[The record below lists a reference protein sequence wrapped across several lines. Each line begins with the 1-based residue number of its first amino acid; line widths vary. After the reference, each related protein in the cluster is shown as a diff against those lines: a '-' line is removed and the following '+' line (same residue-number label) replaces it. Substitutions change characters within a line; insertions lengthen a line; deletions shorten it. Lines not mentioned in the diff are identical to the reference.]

1 MTGNDSITVIKGIGP
16 KKEEAL
22 SRMGINTVEDMYML
36 FPRDYQDRRNV
47 IRISD
52 ADNEQVVLVKATV
65 TRVFNNRYGR
75 KHMLRITADDGSAVM
90 EVLFFNAAFL
100 AKSIKPGTEYE
111 FYGRIYA
118 DKGKFKMLHP
128 EMTKTGDNILR
139 GIIPVYPLTKGIS
152 QNEMRKWQQ
161 YIDGETE
168 SVADYLPE
176 AVKSQNNLC
185 SLEYAIHNIHFPESR
200 QKLLEAKYRLVF
212 DEFFVMQTALMAL
225 RGRGITAAGGI
236 AFSKAADIDE
246 YIGKMPYKLT
256 SAQQRVISEI
266 ISDMESDRV
275 MNRLLQGDVG
285 SGKTAVAEAALFK
298 AVKSGYQGVLMAPTE
313 ILARQHYTGLQKS
326 FEPFG
331 ITVDFLGG
339 RLKASERK
347 KVLSRLEEGKTDI
360 LIGTHAV
367 IQPDVLFNNL
377 GLVITDEQHRFGVN
391 QRSLLTRKGEK
402 PDRLVM
408 TATPIPRTL
417 AAVIYGDLDVSV
429 IDELPAGRKAIV
441 TKAVTGNG
449 RNEVYDFVNEQLKSG
464 RQGYIVT
471 PLDARSASEV
481 FEEISQRFDEYTVE
495 LLHGEMKQAEKDAVM
510 DRFYN
515 GQTDLLVSTVV
526 IEVGINVPNATV
538 MVIENSERFGLAQ
551 LHQLRGRVGRGAHQ
565 SYCYLINEGKSE
577 IAAQR
582 AEIMEASNDGFYIAE
597 KDLELRGPGEIF
609 GVRQHGIPEFKVG
622 DIGRHFKI
630 MEIAGSEAKKLLTDD
645 PLLEKA
651 ENQKLKEKIK
661 SCFGESFTLAI

>member
-1 MTGNDSITVIKGIGP
+1 
-16 KKEEAL
+16 
-22 SRMGINTVEDMYML
+22 
-36 FPRDYQDRRNV
+36 
-47 IRISD
+47 
-52 ADNEQVVLVKATV
+52 
-65 TRVFNNRYGR
+65 
-75 KHMLRITADDGSAVM
+75 
-90 EVLFFNAAFL
+90 
-100 AKSIKPGTEYE
+100 
-111 FYGRIYA
+111 
-118 DKGKFKMLHP
+118 
-128 EMTKTGDNILR
+128 
-139 GIIPVYPLTKGIS
+139 
-152 QNEMRKWQQ
+152 
-161 YIDGETE
+161 
-168 SVADYLPE
+168 
-176 AVKSQNNLC
+176 
-185 SLEYAIHNIHFPESR
+185 
-200 QKLLEAKYRLVF
+200 
-212 DEFFVMQTALMAL
+212 
-225 RGRGITAAGGI
+225 
-236 AFSKAADIDE
+236 
-246 YIGKMPYKLT
+246 
-256 SAQQRVISEI
+256 
-266 ISDMESDRV
+266 
-275 MNRLLQGDVG
+275 
-285 SGKTAVAEAALFK
+285 
-298 AVKSGYQGVLMAPTE
+298 MAPTE

-471 PLDARSASEV
+471 PLIDESEVLDARSASEV
-481 FEEISQRFDEYTVE
+481 FDEISQRFDEYRVE

-661 SCFGESFTLAI
+661 SCFSESFTLAI

>member
-1 MTGNDSITVIKGIGP
+1 MT
-16 KKEEAL
+16 
-22 SRMGINTVEDMYML
+22 
-36 FPRDYQDRRNV
+36 
-47 IRISD
+47 
-52 ADNEQVVLVKATV
+52 
-65 TRVFNNRYGR
+65 
-75 KHMLRITADDGSAVM
+75 
-90 EVLFFNAAFL
+90 FL
-100 AKSIKPGTEYE
+100 AAG
-111 FYGRIYA
+111 
-118 DKGKFKMLHP
+118 
-128 EMTKTGDNILR
+128 LR
-139 GIIPVYPLTKGIS
+139 L
-152 QNEMRKWQQ
+152 
-161 YIDGETE
+161 
-168 SVADYLPE
+168 
-176 AVKSQNNLC
+176 
-185 SLEYAIHNIHFPESR
+185 
-200 QKLLEAKYRLVF
+200 
-212 DEFFVMQTALMAL
+212 
-225 RGRGITAAGGI
+225 
-236 AFSKAADIDE
+236 
-246 YIGKMPYKLT
+246 
-256 SAQQRVISEI
+256 QREK
-266 ISDMESDRV
+266 RF
-275 MNRLLQGDVG
+275 L
-285 SGKTAVAEAALFK
+285 SG
-298 AVKSGYQGVLMAPTE
+298 
-313 ILARQHYTGLQKS
+313 
-326 FEPFG
+326 
-331 ITVDFLGG
+331 
-339 RLKASERK
+339 
-347 KVLSRLEEGKTDI
+347 LEEGKTDI

-449 RNEVYDFVNEQLKSG
+449 RNEGLCHFVNEQLKSG

-471 PLDARSASEV
+471 PLIDESEVLDARSASEV